1 MCIFYRKTTIHR
13 KVIYQEKTARNGGY
27 MGTHG
32 ELVVIDDGT
41 CKAQGR
47 CKPNDEA
54 KATAAEDGFYVL
66 GRIDDNHIKI
76 FVR

>member
-1 MCIFYRKTTIHR
+1 
-13 KVIYQEKTARNGGY
+13 

-41 CKAQGR
+41 CEAQGR
-47 CKPNDEA
+47 CKPNNEA

-66 GRIDDNHIKI
+66 ERIDDKHIKI
-76 FVR
+76 FMR